1 MKFIAALAVATVAL
15 ASSAYAAEMMGTV
28 KSVDAKK
35 HMIMME
41 DGMSVMTNDDVMLDK
56 VKTGDKVKVMLDDKK
71 MGTMVEM
78 MK

>member
-1 MKFIAALAVATVAL
+1 MKFVSALAVATLAL

-35 HMIMME
+35 HMITME
-41 DGMSVMTNDDVMLDK
+41 DGMSVMTNEDVMLDT
-56 VKTGDKVKVMLDDKK
+56 VKAGDKVKVMLDDKK